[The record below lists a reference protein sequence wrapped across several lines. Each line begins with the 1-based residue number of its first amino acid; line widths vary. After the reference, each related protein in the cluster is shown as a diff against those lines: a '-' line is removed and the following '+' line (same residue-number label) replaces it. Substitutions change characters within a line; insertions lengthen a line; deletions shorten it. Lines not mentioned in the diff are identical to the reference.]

1 MASGT
6 SGAAG
11 KATGPQSPD
20 AIGGSPQMQIHA
32 EDVSSPQHSQTRGGD
47 VSNPQVAQMREGDVP
62 DPRITQMREGEP
74 QSMPERQEEAMS
86 ARPTRVGIQ
95 SVATNPQG
103 PTPKGT
109 VAVSPQ
115 CMPMP
120 LEVVIPDLHPSHLC
134 KEGSS
139 SQSRDKRT
147 VISRPS
153 SPASARQ
160 PVVVFSPR
168 TARKYQ
174 ELIPIPPH
182 VRGIE
187 EITHPGEPD
196 IIWVDIPVDGTM
208 RYLPTRKADDLP
220 PNIKGRAKWG
230 KPRPM
235 TKDEGG
241 PQQPRRKEARK
252 LTPPTRHDEADL
264 RPDSYYLTMGS
275 IDLPIEFVNAS
286 EWHRVYWQS
295 DQEAY
300 ALDGT
305 GQLAAYRC
313 GLGTPGQPAILGR
326 ITKQR
331 SAPRRTQTSS
341 VASSRE
347 MSLAPEP
354 AGVASPIAPSQEES
368 PMSVNPPLLPEEAF
382 LPSNILVPTHFQSP
396 TRLNVKGTR

>member
-20 AIGGSPQMQIHA
+20 TIGGSPQMQIHA

-47 VSNPQVAQMREGDVP
+47 VSNPQV
-62 DPRITQMREGEP
+62 TQMREGEP
-74 QSMPERQEEAMS
+74 QSMPEWQEEAMS
-86 ARPTRVGIQ
+86 ARPTQVGIQ
-95 SVATNPQG
+95 SVATNPQE

-109 VAVSPQ
+109 VALSPQ

-182 VRGIE
+182 VRGIK

-235 TKDEGG
+235 TKEEGG
-241 PQQPRRKEARK
+241 PQQPRQKEARK

-331 SAPRRTQTSS
+331 SIPRRTQTTS

-347 MSLAPEP
+347 MSLAPES

-368 PMSVNPPLLPEEAF
+368 PMSRKHSYPQTYLYLRTSKAPLG
-382 LPSNILVPTHFQSP
+382 STRWKSP
-396 TRLNVKGTR
+396 